1 MPAIAYKT
9 RLIFNCESDKQK
21 IVQMLEAERFCWN
34 ECSKVKFNEVT
45 TNSIADLHV
54 KFYKKFRE
62 KQPQIPAQI
71 VISVQRAILGV
82 FRSIK
87 SKKHKISKPPEKKQ
101 LSVRLDANSYSYK
114 NNIFSL
120 INLGKRVKAKPN
132 IYPKLQELLNQYKF
146 CAPLLTYKNGDV
158 WIHLT
163 FKIPD
168 SPPQNTKS
176 VGVDLGIL
184 RYAATSEGNI
194 YQDKQFNGRKRKLR
208 HNKDKL
214 KSVAAKGSKSAK
226 RKLKRLR
233 RTEANINKNFV
244 HHLSAKIIK
253 DTKADTIVVE
263 KLKSIKVKKHKY
275 QNKNRISQVPMYMLR
290 QFLTY
295 KALLAKK
302 TVIEVCPSYTSQL
315 DHRTNKRDGERR
327 GRRYYSAT
335 GIIYDA
341 DINAAINIA
350 LRSKLPVSQ
359 TERLTYGQAIV
370 NSPIV
375 GRPLGL
381 QALGRKI

>member
-1 MPAIAYKT
+1 MPTICYKT
-9 RLIFNCESDKQK
+9 RLVFGSEQDKQK
-21 IVQMLEAERFCWN
+21 IIQMLETERFCWN
-34 ECSKVKFNEVT
+34 ECSKVKFNEVP
-45 TNSIADLHV
+45 TNSIVDLHA

-62 KQPQIPAQI
+62 SQPQIPAQI
-71 VISVQRAILGV
+71 VITVQRAILGT

-87 SKKHKISKPPEKKQ
+87 TQKHKILKPPEKKR
-101 LSVRLDANSYSYK
+101 LSIRLDEHSYSYK

-120 INLGKRVKAKPN
+120 INLGKRVKAKPD
-132 IYPKLQELLNQYKF
+132 IYPKLQELLNKYKF
-146 CAPLLTYKNGDV
+146 CDPLLLEKNGEV
-158 WIHLT
+158 WINLT

-168 SPPQNTKS
+168 SPPQNTLA

-214 KSVAAKGSKSAK
+214 KSVASKGSKSAK
-226 RKLKRLR
+226 RKLKKLR
-233 RTEANINKNFV
+233 HKEANANKNFV

-253 DTKADTIVVE
+253 DTKADTLVVE
-263 KLKSIKVKKHKY
+263 NLKSIKVKKHKY

-327 GRRYYSAT
+327 GRRYYSKT

-375 GRPLGL
+375 GASYS
-381 QALGRKI
+381 QIAII

>member
-1 MPAIAYKT
+1 MSTVTYKT
-9 RLIFNCESDKQK
+9 RLIFNSEEDKQK
-21 IVQMLEAERFCWN
+21 IIQMLEAERFCWN
-34 ECSKVKFNEVT
+34 ECSKVKFHDVPK
-45 TNSIADLHV
+45 NSIVDLHS
-54 KFYKKFRE
+54 KFYKKFRDS
-62 KQPQIPAQI
+62 QPEIPAQI
-71 VISVQRAILGV
+71 VISVQRAILSA
-82 FRSIK
+82 FKSIK
-87 SKKHKISKPPEKKQ
+87 SSKHKISKPPEKKR
-101 LSVRLDANSYSYK
+101 LSIRLDANSFSYK

-120 INLGKRVKAKPN
+120 INLGKRLKAKPE
-132 IYPKLQELLNQYKF
+132 IYPKLQELLNKYTF
-146 CAPLLTYKNGDV
+146 CDPLLLEKGGDI
-158 WIHLT
+158 WINLT
-163 FKIPD
+163 FEIPD
-168 SPPQNTKS
+168 SPPQNTLA

-208 HNKDKL
+208 HNKSKL
-214 KSVAAKGSKSAK
+214 QLVASKGSKSAK
-226 RKLKRLR
+226 RKLKKLR
-233 RTEANINKNFV
+233 RAEANINKNFI

-263 KLKSIKVKKHKY
+263 NLKSIKVKKHKH

-302 TVIEVCPSYTSQL
+302 TVIEVCPSYTSQM
-315 DHRTNKRDGERR
+315 DHRTNKCDGERR
-327 GRRYYSAT
+327 GRRYYSKT

-350 LRSKLPVSQ
+350 ARSKLPVSQ

-375 GRPLGL
+375 GNGRL
-381 QALGRKI
+381 QAAITLR

>member
-1 MPAIAYKT
+1 MPAITYKT
-9 RLIFNCESDKQK
+9 RLIFDCESDKQK
-21 IVQMLEAERFCWN
+21 IIQMLEAERFCWN
-34 ECSKVKFNEVT
+34 ECSKVKFNSVPH
-45 TNSIADLHV
+45 NSIVDLHAA
-54 KFYKKFRE
+54 FYNKFRE
-62 KQPQIPAQI
+62 SQRQTPAQI
-71 VISVQRAILGV
+71 VIVTQRSVLAA

-87 SKKHKISKPPEKKQ
+87 SSKHKISKPPVKKR
-101 LSVRLDANSYSYK
+101 LSIRLDKRCYSYK

-120 INLGKRVKAKPN
+120 INLDKRVKAKPE
-132 IYPKLQELLNQYKF
+132 IYPKLQELLNKYTF
-146 CAPLLTYKNGDV
+146 CDPALLEKNGDV
-158 WIHLT
+158 WIDLT

-168 SPPQNTKS
+168 SPPQNTLA

-226 RKLKRLR
+226 RKLKKLR
-233 RTEANINKNFV
+233 HKETNINKNFV
-244 HHLSAKIIK
+244 HHLSSKIIK
-253 DTKADTIVVE
+253 DTKADTIVLE
-263 KLKSIKVKKHKY
+263 NLKSIKVKKHKY

-302 TVIEVCPSYTSQL
+302 TVIQVCPSYTSQM
-315 DHRTNKRDGERR
+315 DHRTNKCDGERR
-327 GRRYYSAT
+327 GRRYYSKT

-359 TERLTYGQAIV
+359 TERLTYGQVIV

-375 GRPLGL
+375 GNGCL
-381 QALGRKI
+381 QTAIHLEQ